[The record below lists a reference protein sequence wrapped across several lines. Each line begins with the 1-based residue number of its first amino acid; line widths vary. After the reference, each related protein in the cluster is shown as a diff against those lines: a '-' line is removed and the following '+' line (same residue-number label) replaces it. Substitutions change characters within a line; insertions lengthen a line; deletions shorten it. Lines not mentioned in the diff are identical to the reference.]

1 MKRFN
6 ITLQE
11 LEDAAKFARENGET
25 VHKTI
30 TMHIDSSSGIGE
42 GISISAPW
50 NGEKHNIT
58 NIDSW

>member
-30 TMHIDSSSGIGE
+30 TMHIDSSIGE
-42 GISISAPW
+42 GISVSAPW

>member
-11 LEDAAKFARENGET
+11 LEDAAKIAHENGET

-30 TMHIDSSSGIGE
+30 TKHIDSSSGIVE
-42 GISISAPW
+42 GIRNSAPW
-50 NGEKHNIT
+50 NCEKHNIT